1 MRNTFTKSIALVVV
15 MILLLSVFTACNS
28 SNKIPEGSYYPTGGY
43 GFGAIA
49 EGYRF
54 YGENNVAL
62 TRLAGMMD
70 DKTGTYS
77 IDSGTITFT
86 WSNGNTESHTF
97 SRSGKTITLDGKA
110 YEKE

>member
-1 MRNTFTKSIALVVV
+1 MMV
-15 MILLLSVFTACNS
+15 MTLFLSVFTACSS

-54 YGENNVAL
+54 YGDNGVAL